1 MKQLKLQ
8 IVGGKAT
15 PAPPLGPVLGQTGI
29 NIGEFVNQFNAAT
42 REQMGE
48 MTSVAM
54 TIYDDRTFE
63 FAIKTP
69 PMSAMLK
76 KAAGITSGSGT
87 NAKKKEIIT
96 LERCLGKVPV
106 IVINAEVRC
115 TGVKFVIVGVVHV
128 VKNMEVVCVAKLI
141 ICIRKKQKKNIKK

>member
-63 FAIKTP
+63 FVIKTP

-76 KAAGITSGSGT
+76 KAAGIASGSGT
-87 NAKKKEIIT
+87 NAKKKAGSITEAQLREI
-96 LERCLGKVPV
+96 
-106 IVINAEVRC
+106 AEKKLPDLNTSSVESAMK
-115 TGVKFVIVGVVHV
+115 T
-128 VKNMEVVCVAKLI
+128 VAGSARTMGI
-141 ICIRKKQKKNIKK
+141 DIKG

>member
-1 MKQLKLQ
+1 MAKKIMKQLKLQ
-8 IVGGKAT
+8 IVAGKAT

-29 NIGEFVNQFNAAT
+29 NIGDFVNQFNTAT
-42 REQMGE
+42 KEQMGE

-87 NAKKKEIIT
+87 NAKKKAGSITQAQLREI
-96 LERCLGKVPV
+96 
-106 IVINAEVRC
+106 AEKKLPDLNTTDVEAAMKTVSGSARSM
-115 TGVKFVIVGVVHV
+115 GIEVKG
-128 VKNMEVVCVAKLI
+128 
-141 ICIRKKQKKNIKK
+141 